1 MNRRRQMAYVTWTI
15 MLLNVIY
22 FLFLDI
28 FGSSEDASYMLQHG
42 AMYVPYVLDGE
53 VYRLLTAIFMHFGI
67 SHLVNNMLVLF
78 ILGPQLEKE
87 LGWLK
92 YLLLYLGCGCGAN
105 IVSIGYGVFM
115 ETFFSVPMNPVSAG
129 ASGAIFGVA
138 GALLYVILLNK
149 GRLENIDARR
159 IVVMIVMSLYLGFQ
173 SVGTDNLAHI
183 AGVVIGFFLAIF
195 LYWKPGRP

>member
-1 MNRRRQMAYVTWTI
+1 MNRRRQGAYVTWII
-15 MLLNVIY
+15 MLMNVIY
-22 FLFLDI
+22 FLFIDLT
-28 FGSSEDASYMLQHG
+28 GSSEDANYMLQHG

-53 VYRLLTAIFMHFGI
+53 VYRLLTSTFMHFGI
-67 SHLVNNMLVLF
+67 SHLVNNMLVFF
-78 ILGPQLEKE
+78 ILGTQLERE

-92 YLLLYLGCGCGAN
+92 YLVLYLGCGCGAN
-105 IVSIGYGVFM
+105 IVSIGYNVFM
-115 ETFFSVPMNPVSAG
+115 ETYFNVPMNTVSAG

-138 GALLYVILLNK
+138 GALLYVILVNR
-149 GRLENIDARR
+149 GRLENFDTRR

-195 LYWKPGRP
+195 LYWKPERL

>member
-1 MNRRRQMAYVTWTI
+1 MNT
-15 MLLNVIY
+15 
-22 FLFLDI
+22 
-28 FGSSEDASYMLQHG
+28 
-42 AMYVPYVLDGE
+42 
-53 VYRLLTAIFMHFGI
+53 
-67 SHLVNNMLVLF
+67 
-78 ILGPQLEKE
+78 
-87 LGWLK
+87 
-92 YLLLYLGCGCGAN
+92 
-105 IVSIGYGVFM
+105 
-115 ETFFSVPMNPVSAG
+115 VSAG

-159 IVVMIVMSLYLGFQ
+159 IVVMIAMSLYLGFQ